1 MKAMII
7 PVPAARLRRALT
19 ILVVVF
25 IALSYGGAVLKHSY
39 HSRVGDLLVRIFN
52 VGDETSIPNWYSS
65 VALAGSAA
73 LLACVAATLRARKET
88 KDLTAWAALSAIFA
102 LLSLDEIVGMHE
114 LFSEHLH
121 EYLHTSGAFR
131 FAWAFPALVLVLFVG
146 ATYLP
151 MLSRLTLRR
160 RVQFIVA
167 GLIYVGGAVGMEMV
181 GSKVF
186 SAAGDKITPMYIVC
200 NHLEEFMEM
209 FGIVLFNAALIEHLA
224 SLLGNGGLNL
234 RFADD

>member
-1 MKAMII
+1 MRGMTIAI
-7 PVPAARLRRALT
+7 PAVRLRRALT
-19 ILVVVF
+19 VLVVVL

-39 HSRVGDLLVRIFN
+39 HSRLGDLLVRIFN

-65 VALAGSAA
+65 AALAVSSA
-73 LLACVAATLRARKET
+73 LLAGVAATLRARKET
-88 KDLTAWAALSAIFA
+88 KDLIAWAALSAIFA

-114 LFSEHLH
+114 VFSEHLH

-167 GLIYVGGAVGMEMV
+167 GLLYVGGAVGMEMV

-186 SAAGDKITPMYIVC
+186 SAAGDQITPLYTVC
-200 NHLEEFMEM
+200 NHLEEFLEM
-209 FGIVLFNAALIEHLA
+209 IGIVLFNAALIEHLA
-224 SLLGNGGLNL
+224 SLLGTDGLRL
-234 RFADD
+234 RFANE